1 MSLGLELDA
10 TLQTS
15 FKTQPGWNQTF
26 QWQVVELCE
35 RWDWL
40 IQLDAEFY
48 ELPGKRNIITIL
60 TDGEKDPIVMGF
72 TLVDGEAQNF
82 PVQPEGD
89 LAVQVD
95 ADEDEDEDDDG
106 DDDDD
111 MDVPGEVIE
120 QHGRDIPE
128 GQTVVHPNAEDEI
141 DVNGTKLKM
150 NSALLQFVKFRFK
163 TDMFS
168 DNSGP
173 SKAGWTGNG
182 DVSCKGCTTADGEAT
197 KVTSHS
203 QAAIRGRTG
212 QA

>member
-1 MSLGLELDA
+1 
-10 TLQTS
+10 
-15 FKTQPGWNQTF
+15 
-26 QWQVVELCE
+26 
-35 RWDWL
+35 
-40 IQLDAEFY
+40 
-48 ELPGKRNIITIL
+48 
-60 TDGEKDPIVMGF
+60 MGF

-95 ADEDEDEDDDG
+95 ADEDEDEDEDDDG

-120 QHGRDIPE
+120 QHGRDTPE

-173 SKAGWTGNG
+173 SKAG
-182 DVSCKGCTTADGEAT
+182 
-197 KVTSHS
+197 
-203 QAAIRGRTG
+203 
-212 QA
+212 

>member
-1 MSLGLELDA
+1 
-10 TLQTS
+10 
-15 FKTQPGWNQTF
+15 
-26 QWQVVELCE
+26 
-35 RWDWL
+35 
-40 IQLDAEFY
+40 
-48 ELPGKRNIITIL
+48 
-60 TDGEKDPIVMGF
+60 MGF

-106 DDDDD
+106 DDDDDD

-173 SKAGWTGNG
+173 SKAG
-182 DVSCKGCTTADGEAT
+182 
-197 KVTSHS
+197 
-203 QAAIRGRTG
+203 
-212 QA
+212 